1 MIHVMKH
8 EERLHRLFKTSKV
21 LEIIASHKA
30 LWENLA
36 FLCNIIV
43 NFTIM
48 VSYSQYVYSDN
59 VPKYFT
65 PDLNIIKNQSLNGT
79 NTWAQD
85 QQQ

>member
-1 MIHVMKH
+1 MLPKENKLNFHEYVDHTSTRDKLIFLITEGEIMIHVMKH
-8 EERLHRLFKTSKV
+8 EESLHRLFKTSKV

-48 VSYSQYVYSDN
+48 VSYS
-59 VPKYFT
+59 
-65 PDLNIIKNQSLNGT
+65 
-79 NTWAQD
+79 
-85 QQQ
+85 